1 MNSKSDPDVA
11 TDQLNIFP
19 FCEAR
24 GPFAGCPT
32 IAAAKQR
39 VSTCTAYAA
48 ITAATSAARAA
59 RAARAASATGA
70 AFPTPAASSI
80 TDSLCCSNGSN
91 GSTDPDWPKPVSPKQ
106 R

>member
-59 RAARAASATGA
+59 RTASATGA
-70 AFPTPAASSI
+70 AFPTPAATSI
-80 TDSLCCSNGSN
+80 TDSLCSCSNGSN
-91 GSTDPDWPKPVSPKQ
+91 GSTDPDWPKPVSKPKQ